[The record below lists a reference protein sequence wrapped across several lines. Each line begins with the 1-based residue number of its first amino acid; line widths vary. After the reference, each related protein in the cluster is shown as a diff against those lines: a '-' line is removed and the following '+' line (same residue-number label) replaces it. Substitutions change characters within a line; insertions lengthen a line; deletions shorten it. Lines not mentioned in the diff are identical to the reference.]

1 MRLERS
7 DVEKLARLARL
18 EFTEAELDAM
28 LGDLDKMLGFVQK
41 IQTLDLEGV
50 EPLVYLQTEPGAMR
64 EDRAAE
70 PMDPADALRPS
81 ADADGGYFRVPKV
94 L

>member
-41 IQTLDLEGV
+41 IQTLELEGV
-50 EPLVYLQTEPGAMR
+50 EPLVYLQSEPGKMR
-64 EDRAAE
+64 EDIANE

-81 ADADGGYFRVPKV
+81 TDADGGYFRVPKV